1 MHTQGESI
9 VKLRFM
15 RLQAKELPEKGRREH
30 WDKDPPLAPPEE
42 AQFCSYFDI
51 GPLVPEV
58 WDNNFCSSKPPGLW
72 HFVIVALES

>member
-30 WDKDPPLAPPEE
+30 
-42 AQFCSYFDI
+42 
-51 GPLVPEV
+51 
-58 WDNNFCSSKPPGLW
+58 
-72 HFVIVALES
+72 